1 MGIVK
6 RQPDDR
12 REKRTAEFPLTDK
25 RGNRVIHD
33 RRTHVERR
41 HSVAT
46 QEELL
51 ILFLS
56 CHRLIPTTI
65 PLIAPIWPNNF
76 LIANRFKELWKTR
89 VTSPRTAC
97 R

>member
-6 RQPDDR
+6 GQPEDR
-12 REKRTAEFPLTDK
+12 REKRTAEFPLTDN

-51 ILFLS
+51 ILFSEL
-56 CHRLIPTTI
+56 P
-65 PLIAPIWPNNF
+65 AVYPNDDS
-76 LIANRFKELWKTR
+76 ANCSNLDK
-89 VTSPRTAC
+89 
-97 R
+97 